1 MKRTISFGKCD
12 YWGKGRKVNEMTVD
26 IELREQS
33 NGSGLEFSATYAIW
47 NGHHTDLI
55 CGGCSVEDLKKFIP
69 NNQLLNEI
77 CDIASKWH
85 LNGLHSGTHKQE
97 ESVNKYFKRI
107 GKPYDYD
114 LAVKHLKKVGL
125 LVDKLDDGE
134 ILNCE
139 TEKAKKDAYT
149 YGCGWITYTLPDKV
163 VERVKEIINRD
174 YLYVHQD

>member
-1 MKRTISFGKCD
+1 MMTIAIWTIYITISIIMLYVFFTPFTIIFK
-12 YWGKGRKVNEMTVD
+12 YFY
-26 IELREQS
+26 IHLYIPSLLS
-33 NGSGLEFSATYAIW
+33 NCFI
-47 NGHHTDLI
+47 
-55 CGGCSVEDLKKFIP
+55 SVLKPLFEDSIAKLT
-69 NNQLLNEI
+69 I

-85 LNGLHSGTHKQE
+85 LNGLNAGTHKQE

-163 VERVKEIINRD
+163 VERVKEIIDRD
-174 YLYVHQD
+174 